1 MRIMSF
7 ADYKLERHSPV
18 SYDIELM
25 SPLLVAE
32 LAVWQKGHL
41 MRGHPLFSLTSD
53 VFPKVFADICGT
65 LHKELYYE
73 GESAFVSGLLAES
86 MYITSHGSFVLYD
99 SHGQEMEKFSNG
111 QHFFSEVAL
120 YVDTVMHNC
129 TLTIEN
135 FAEVYSLSGKSITSI
150 LLHSPIC
157 ASMFVEYAKEFI
169 AIYSRTA
176 VAHHQSLLS
185 SRAATMSKKN
195 SIASWQVDMKCA
207 KGALQSNSFYMDMN
221 LQDSRVLKNVSL
233 EDANKKGKKQ
243 KNEDGASSPRRLF
256 FEEDS
261 EGSVEEYH
269 NWPEGSEMHHDMVHH
284 QDTSVSDPANSLV
297 KALLQGQSFTA
308 EQLQE
313 AFVELNPNYGLHTMY
328 SFEQEHEKAV
338 CACFCLAALVTDD
351 YDSFT
356 EPQQETAKLHPSQW
370 QELRNI
376 LKWADPTEDVLEA
389 AFFLLAV
396 RSLGKCRAVTRQLPR
411 EAQKPEEALLYIL
424 ENYPNV
430 VPSFARL
437 SVAGQDLVCLAVEL
451 QQGFSFP
458 QMLQGENV
466 PANLLQLQDF
476 LRQNGGEKIL
486 KFYIVFLLGFLSA
499 LQGGTGSL
507 FMTHAN
513 AKNINLGLSTVQY
526 VLEKEPGFLYWMYI
540 YQRGVLLNQLA
551 RSSYDLAILRLACLC
566 RARNAQ
572 DYDQLESAWNQLGE
586 HQQDVLSTHFLASG
600 IKAPAIVFEFLPLC
614 LERAKANPH
623 VSVLGL
629 LEVLVSLIQATWVTS
644 RSQKITTIDLS
655 NLAAFIT
662 SVQNPFIFQTCL
674 QRSKLRLLKH
684 ADYQLD
690 LTEVNWN
697 RVSEPPSDLEV
708 VANSVQ
714 TILHRQRRTESPTI
728 SM

>member
-1 MRIMSF
+1 
-7 ADYKLERHSPV
+7 
-18 SYDIELM
+18 
-25 SPLLVAE
+25 
-32 LAVWQKGHL
+32 
-41 MRGHPLFSLTSD
+41 
-53 VFPKVFADICGT
+53 
-65 LHKELYYE
+65 
-73 GESAFVSGLLAES
+73 
-86 MYITSHGSFVLYD
+86 
-99 SHGQEMEKFSNG
+99 
-111 QHFFSEVAL
+111 
-120 YVDTVMHNC
+120 
-129 TLTIEN
+129 
-135 FAEVYSLSGKSITSI
+135 
-150 LLHSPIC
+150 
-157 ASMFVEYAKEFI
+157 
-169 AIYSRTA
+169 
-176 VAHHQSLLS
+176 
-185 SRAATMSKKN
+185 
-195 SIASWQVDMKCA
+195 
-207 KGALQSNSFYMDMN
+207 MDMN
-221 LQDSRVLKNVSL
+221 LKENKVLKNVSL
-233 EDANKKGKKQ
+233 EDLKKRGKKQ
-243 KNEDGASSPRRLF
+243 EKEDDASSPRMLLCD
-256 FEEDS
+256 EDS
-261 EGSVEEYH
+261 EGTAEEYH
-269 NWPEGSEMHHDMVHH
+269 NWPEGSHMHHEMFHH
-284 QDTSVSDPANSLV
+284 QDTSVTDPANSLV

-313 AFVELNPNYGLHTMY
+313 AFVELHPRYGLHTMY

-356 EPQQETAKLHPSQW
+356 EPQQETARLHPSQW

-411 EAQKPEEALLYIL
+411 EAQKPEEALLFIM
-424 ENYPNV
+424 ENHPNV

-572 DYDQLESAWNQLGE
+572 DYNQLETAWNQLGE

-629 LEVLVSLIQATWVTS
+629 LEVLVSLIQATWVIS

-662 SVQNPFIFQTCL
+662 SVQNSFIFQSCL

-714 TILHRQRRTESPTI
+714 AILQRQRRTESPTI